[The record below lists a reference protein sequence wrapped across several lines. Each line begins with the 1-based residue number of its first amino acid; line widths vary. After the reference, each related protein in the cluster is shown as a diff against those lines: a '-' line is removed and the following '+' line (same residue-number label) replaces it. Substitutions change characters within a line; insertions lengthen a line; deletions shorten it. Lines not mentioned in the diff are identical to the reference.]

1 MKFGITQPFPCN
13 YLSNKDEQ
21 LLVHIPVA
29 DVPESKAYDKLIHS
43 GFRRSGEQIYRPH
56 CAQCNACQS
65 IRVLTYDFKPTK
77 SQKRVLRKNQDL
89 KMVVNDA
96 NVSLLLKDTP
106 DYFDLYA
113 RYISERHQDGSMY
126 PPNKDNF
133 VQFLSCEW
141 QSPILLEAWLDNALI
156 AVAVTDLTVMGL
168 SAFYTYFAPE
178 YDTRSLGTFM
188 ILQQIRLS
196 QSKQKPYLFLG
207 YQIDECQKMSYKTK
221 YHPYERFNGEFWVPN
236 PQ

>member
-13 YLSNKDEQ
+13 YLPDRDEQ

-29 DVPESKAYDKLIHS
+29 ELPEHKAYDKLIHS

-65 IRVLTYDFKPTK
+65 IRVLTYEFKPTK
-77 SQKRVLRKNQDL
+77 SQKRILRKNQDI
-89 KMVVNDA
+89 KIVVNEV

-106 DYFDLYA
+106 DYFELYA
-113 RYISERHQDGSMY
+113 RYITQRHQDGSMY

-133 VQFLSCEW
+133 VQFLGCAW
-141 QSPILLEAWLDNALI
+141 QSPILVEAWLDNALV
-156 AVAVTDLTVMGL
+156 AVAVTDSTVMGL

-178 YDTRSLGTFM
+178 YDARSLGVFM
-188 ILQQIRLS
+188 ILQQIKLC
-196 QSKQKPYLFLG
+196 QKLQKPYLFLG
-207 YQIDECQKMSYKTK
+207 YQIDECQKMNYKTK
-221 YHPYERFNGEFWVPN
+221 YRPYERFNGEFWVPN